1 MDLPFLQMT
10 TESRLGRIIGLLA
23 LAAVLAGCSAVKLGY
38 NNRAAAEQADAAVI
52 ALAAGLTPEQFVH
65 LERELAARK

>member
-1 MDLPFLQMT
+1 
-10 TESRLGRIIGLLA
+10 
-23 LAAVLAGCSAVKLGY
+23 VKLGY
-38 NNRAAAEQADAAVI
+38 NNLAAAEQADAAVI